1 MRRKTAKIAVS
12 ADDNID
18 DMIRNIDEE
27 IEEIIH
33 PGNRLRYEQEQ
44 ENKAKKIQVDRLLQ
58 EQSKVINDLNTGGTS
73 SRVDQNKVG
82 DDQTKVGDVKDEKED
97 ADGDDDDE
105 DEDEGEHEA
114 QDEVSRLARKEKDDA
129 IRLEEK
135 SVADNVT
142 KIVTTLTTQIEEF
155 KHRFK
160 EATDKLWS
168 EEDRNAELEG
178 KIEIL
183 EEEKLSLLE
192 EKVRAKEAAASG
204 RIFRPVQDVKYV
216 NTASK
221 NLRGEEIR
229 RRLLFDD
236 YEESGPLDD
245 LYNSGAGGYLMAL
258 VKYTMVKLTPFR
270 RDIKKIN
277 AQFGSSVASYF
288 IFYRF
293 IFLQSMF
300 IAAIAAIFIGF
311 HINTMVDDGATF
323 SSTLQS
329 NHVLPK
335 FMNPSSFKTSEALIY
350 GTIVIAGMLISF
362 SVILY
367 KYLVEDMMSKESIS
381 IESEN
386 SYTYANNCFCAWDN
400 SIRYCYAFIFHGCN
414 VLFILLLCCFG
425 IFESFIIRIFT
436 FFTSLAGMHYF
447 CVRTVDF
454 NLSKHHHP

>member
-1 MRRKTAKIAVS
+1 MKRKTAKIAVS

-27 IEEIIH
+27 IEEIIN
-33 PGNRLRYEQEQ
+33 PGNKLRFEQEQ

-58 EQSKVINDLNTGGTS
+58 EQSKVINDSNAGITS
-73 SRVDQNKVG
+73 SRVDQNKLG
-82 DDQTKVGDVKDEKED
+82 DDQTKMGDGKDEKED
-97 ADGDDDDE
+97 TDDD

-114 QDEVSRLARKEKDDA
+114 QDEVSRLARKEKVDA

-142 KIVTTLTTQIEEF
+142 KIVITLTTQIEEF

-178 KIEIL
+178 KIEKL

-192 EKVRAKEAAASG
+192 EKIRAKEAAASG

-229 RRLLFDD
+229 RGLLFDD

-245 LYNSGAGGYLMAL
+245 LYSNGAGGYLMAL

-300 IAAIAAIFIGF
+300 VAAIAAIFIGF

-323 SSTLQS
+323 SSTVQS

-350 GTIVIAGMLISF
+350 GTIVIAGILISF

-381 IESEN
+381 IENEN

-400 SIRYCYAFIFHGCN
+400 SIRYCYAFIFHGCK
-414 VLFILLLCCFG
+414 VLFILLIYYFG
-425 IFESFIIRIFT
+425 LFEYFIIQIFT
-436 FFTSLAGMHYF
+436 LFTSLVVSVF
-447 CVRTVDF
+447 E
-454 NLSKHHHP
+454 P